1 MSFRIVNREKLE
13 PLTETDGSVAIG
25 VEKLEGRSVEGVRHA
40 ETTLEALE
48 LSKGNEPRKEEIRLI
63 TFYAHQPT
71 DFLTHPCSGREPR
84 REAWPSSC

>member
-25 VEKLEGRSVEGVRHA
+25 VEKLEGCSVEGVRHA

-48 LSKGNEPRKEEIRLI
+48 LSKGNEP
-63 TFYAHQPT
+63 
-71 DFLTHPCSGREPR
+71 
-84 REAWPSSC
+84 